1 MEKLEPLVDFVPT
14 CTDSAAVK
22 LVFHSFDVGD
32 PAVGMAVEVGTH
44 VSEDNV
50 WHMWL
55 GVCPCECDSPL
66 VGSPRKVPGNSLRPL
81 RCVFQGR

>member
-32 PAVGMAVEVGTH
+32 PTVGMTVEVGTH
-44 VSEDNV
+44 VPEDDV
-50 WHMWL
+50 WHL
-55 GVCPCECDSPL
+55 
-66 VGSPRKVPGNSLRPL
+66 
-81 RCVFQGR
+81 